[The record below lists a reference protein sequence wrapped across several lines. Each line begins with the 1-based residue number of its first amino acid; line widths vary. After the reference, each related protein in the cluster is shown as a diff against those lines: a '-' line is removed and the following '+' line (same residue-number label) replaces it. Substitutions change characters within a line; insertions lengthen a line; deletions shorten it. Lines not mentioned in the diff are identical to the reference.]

1 MPPTRL
7 KLLPIALASS
17 AGSGLAA
24 LAAAYKAQS
33 AVLVRHFDEGGALSL
48 DWKKGVQTS
57 DACASTPHCVPVLS
71 ALCQSRC
78 VACPGTDSLGEP
90 LKINTWRQF
99 YRACGPPVIART
111 GALLVSVYIAGG
123 ASAFVARCL
132 YPEPPLPRSE
142 AKKKRA

>member
-1 MPPTRL
+1 MCAGLATLFGPPTLGGACYMLWCAGGDAAHRSM
-7 KLLPIALASS
+7 KSRSRPPSS
-17 AGSGLAA
+17 FMSIGSGLAA

-48 DWKKGVQTS
+48 DWKK
-57 DACASTPHCVPVLS
+57 
-71 ALCQSRC
+71 
-78 VACPGTDSLGEP
+78 GTDSLGEP

-123 ASAFVARCL
+123 ASAFVARRL